1 MTAGKDGLEMELDNL
16 KSLQAEV
23 IHILLE
29 NADEKLLSE
38 EGENFGVILNNVL
51 ECLADV
57 RIRIKDK
64 EHERVELLSRKSDR
78 SSNVKSFVTRSSSM
92 SPKRISAA
100 RAEAAALRA
109 KLDSLTKL
117 QNIQRKQ
124 DELTRQKEELEHLEE
139 QERLQGELSAAEAI
153 HKILQ
158 EDISVS
164 YQSEEEKVI
173 PLEDPLPLP
182 IKQDNVEAI
191 TLSAHTQFPVES
203 RISRRSYLDAN
214 TPEFKPQD
222 SKLGPT
228 LVQVPLQ
235 QPQEIPY
242 SFQPYTDQ
250 WQVQLIQRENAEIQ
264 RQQVQLLKRL
274 TLLVPK
280 PPVFEGDILEY
291 PKWKSVFDALIGE
304 GTIEPSYKLYYLGE

>member
-23 IHILLE
+23 MHILLE
-29 NADEKLLSE
+29 NADKKLLSE
-38 EGENFGVILNNVL
+38 EEENFGV
-51 ECLADV
+51 
-57 RIRIKDK
+57 IKDK

-92 SPKRISAA
+92 SSKRISVA
-100 RAEAAALRA
+100 RAEAA

-124 DELTRQKEELEHLEE
+124 DELTRQKEELERLEE

-173 PLEDPLPLP
+173 PLEDPLPL
-182 IKQDNVEAI
+182 QDNIEAI
-191 TLSAHTQFPVES
+191 TLSAE
-203 RISRRSYLDAN
+203 YLVAA
-214 TPEFKPQD
+214 T
-222 SKLGPT
+222 S
-228 LVQVPLQ
+228 
-235 QPQEIPY
+235 
-242 SFQPYTDQ
+242 S
-250 WQVQLIQRENAEIQ
+250 
-264 RQQVQLLKRL
+264 L
-274 TLLVPK
+274 TL
-280 PPVFEGDILEY
+280 
-291 PKWKSVFDALIGE
+291 
-304 GTIEPSYKLYYLGE
+304 PSSNRRIPS